1 MVVNIDKI
9 KLIML
14 KNSLEKQLQ
23 KMQRASEKQAKDQ
36 LHAANKQAQESRRA
50 NISESII
57 NSFNNAQGFM
67 ILNQESESLLAAILN
82 QYDGNDRFYIKFD
95 PSKLPIPVKDAAS
108 QYYDV
113 LKQIG
118 FITNYINYG
127 NECLIWLSYSG
138 LSYFEN
144 KVGAEQKEKA
154 ETDRKNQLE
163 TDLMAIQG
171 MNNDQLRQIYI
182 EAVQANY
189 SLRQSIVAENKQ
201 IDELKKQNSTAE
213 AQLQVLH
220 NIFVS
225 QEDGV
230 SVEKEIMKYAE
241 QIATPEQMALLK
253 DKSADV
259 IVGIILLGIQAW
271 FKAHGVVF

>member
-1 MVVNIDKI
+1 
-9 KLIML
+9 ML